1 MGDLIK
7 FEVGKI
13 FPGPVPAQEGAQ
25 MELRHDALTVDSD
38 AGAKQGA
45 TKSLPQRILI
55 KRASCTLD
63 G

>member
-25 MELRHDALTVDSD
+25 MELRHDTLNSVDSD
-38 AGAKQGA
+38 AGAKQGP
-45 TKSLPQRILI
+45 TKSLPQRI
-55 KRASCTLD
+55 
-63 G
+63 